1 MDSQINYF
9 TNLLNDTLQK
19 LSIEQNPEIISSL
32 ENEKYNYL
40 SIIKNLTQQQNYNNF
55 MPIYGDPEELLQ
67 CTLCNLTFKR
77 IDENYVHTFET
88 CTRLQIEKLKQI
100 IIEKDMI
107 INKLQ
112 KENEILN
119 IENNEYLNKI
129 NLLYDQN
136 QSYNNQLTFNNYKS
150 NIVNNKKKN
159 MNEYEIKGLRNKNKV
174 IKKNISL
181 NHLSNTYYKS
191 NNSKKIIIDNLEI
204 ENKIKKNP
212 SLKNNNEKKN
222 KNLEDSTTMKSHRK
236 FKSNYQDSFENY
248 LDSNFAQSNNN
259 NNNNNDWDELLND
272 TIVKKNNGN
281 EELKKELKN

>member
-159 MNEYEIKGLRNKNKV
+159 INEYEIKGLRNKNKV
-174 IKKNISL
+174 IHKNISL
-181 NHLSNTYYKS
+181 NHLSNTYYKT

-236 FKSNYQDSFENY
+236 FKLNYQDSFENY
-248 LDSNFAQSNNN
+248 LDSNFAQSNN

>member
-1 MDSQINYF
+1 MESQINYF
-9 TNLLNDTLQK
+9 TNLLNETLQK

-32 ENEKYNYL
+32 ENEKINYL

-119 IENNEYLNKI
+119 IENSEYLNKI
-129 NLLYDQN
+129 NLLYEQN
-136 QSYNNQLTFNNYKS
+136 ENFNNQITFNNYKS
-150 NIVNNKKKN
+150 NTIYNKKKN
-159 MNEYEIKGLRNKNKV
+159 INEYEIKGLRNKNKV
-174 IKKNISL
+174 IHKNISQ
-181 NHLSNTYYKS
+181 NHLSNTYYKT
-191 NNSKKIIIDNLEI
+191 NNSKKIINDNIEN

-212 SLKNNNEKKN
+212 SLKNNNEKN

-236 FKSNYQDSFENY
+236 FKSNLQDSFENY
-248 LDSNFAQSNNN
+248 LDNNFAQYNNNNN

-272 TIVKKNNGN
+272 TMIKKNIYN
-281 EELKKELKN
+281 EELKKE

>member
-191 NNSKKIIIDNLEI
+191 NKSKKIIIDNLKK

-259 NNNNNDWDELLND
+259 NNNNDWDELLND

>member
-259 NNNNNDWDELLND
+259 NNNNDWDELLND

>member
-9 TNLLNDTLQK
+9 TNLLNQTIQK
-19 LSIEQNPEIISSL
+19 ISIEQNPEIISSL

-159 MNEYEIKGLRNKNKV
+159 INEYEIKGLRNKNKV

-259 NNNNNDWDELLND
+259 NNNNDWDELLSD
-272 TIVKKNNGN
+272 TIVKKNNCN
-281 EELKKELKN
+281 EELKKE